1 MNLHQLNRQAI
12 GVISQDILAELKQSD
27 GFNILA
33 DGTQQPKYKIYN
45 GMIHIQPVPSN
56 LQLGDFILTAEI
68 GRVVYLR
75 GSMASVVRADQ
86 KGGDVLRFPARPC
99 EAYRDWKVV
108 AVLEQWPTWCKVA
121 VVMQ

>member
-1 MNLHQLNRQAI
+1 MNLHMLNRQAI

-27 GFNILA
+27 GYDILS
-33 DGTQQPKYKIYN
+33 DGTQQPKYKIYS

-86 KGGDVLRFPARPC
+86 KGGDVMRFPARPC

-108 AVLEQWPTWCKVA
+108 AVIEQWPGWCKVA

>member
-1 MNLHQLNRQAI
+1 MNLHSIVRSAI
-12 GVISQDILAELKQSD
+12 TTINQDVLGELKQSD
-27 GFNILA
+27 GYDILA
-33 DGTQQPKYKIYN
+33 DGTQQPKYKIYS
-45 GMIHIQPVPSN
+45 GMIQIQPVQSS

-75 GSMASVVRADQ
+75 GSMASIVRADQ
-86 KGGDVLRFPARPC
+86 KGGDIMRFPARPC

-108 AVLEQWPTWCKVA
+108 AVIEQWPGWCKVA

>member
-1 MNLHQLNRQAI
+1 MNLHSLNRQAI
-12 GVISQDILAELKQSD
+12 GVISPDVLAELKQSNGYD
-27 GFNILA
+27 ILA
-33 DGTQQPKYKIYN
+33 DGTQQPKYNIYS
-45 GMIHIQPVPSN
+45 GMVHIQPVPSN

-75 GSMASVVRADQ
+75 GAMASIVRADQ
-86 KGGDVLRFPARPC
+86 KGGDIMRFPARPC

>member
-1 MNLHQLNRQAI
+1 MNLHMLNRQAI

-27 GFNILA
+27 GYDILA
-33 DGTQQPKYKIYN
+33 DGTQQPKYKIYS
-45 GMIHIQPVPSN
+45 GMIHAQPVPST
-56 LQLGDFILTAEI
+56 LQLGEYILTAEI
-68 GRVVYLR
+68 GRFVYLR

-86 KGGDVLRFPARPC
+86 KGGDIMRFPARPC

-108 AVLEQWPTWCKVA
+108 AVIEQWPGWCKVA